1 MTNHRTV
8 AAVDIGTNSVKM
20 TVARRSADG
29 VLNILFDETVIT
41 RLGKGVDSSGRIT
54 DEAAE
59 RTLSALAAFGG
70 QARGL
75 GAQTVAA
82 VGTSALRDATNGA
95 EIVAEAERRMGGT
108 VEIIAGAREAG
119 LTYRAARNDAD
130 IMRAGGIAGAAL
142 FITSDIGGG
151 STEIVQG
158 VDADIIYAESLQIGA
173 VRLSE
178 RAGLGDPVT
187 GEAFQAALLLANAAL
202 ADVPT
207 PPAALAPVLVAS
219 GGTAANLAAMEIAAR
234 GEAVT
239 FDAVHASRLT
249 REQIESRAAFL
260 ASLPL
265 AERRKVPGLE
275 PDRADVIVAGAIIQ
289 ARVMARL
296 GTDSLLVSLRGLRY
310 GLLYEQAEREQETA
324 DMRAL

>member
-1 MTNHRTV
+1 MTNYKTV

-20 TVARRSADG
+20 TVAQRSAEG
-29 VLNILFDETVIT
+29 ALNILFDGTTIT

-59 RTLSALAAFGG
+59 RTLSALAEFGER
-70 QARGL
+70 ARSL

-95 EIVAEAERRMGGT
+95 EIVAEAERRLGGT
-108 VEIIAGAREAG
+108 VEIIVGEREAE

-130 IMRAGGIAGAAL
+130 IARATGAMMAAL
-142 FITSDIGGG
+142 FATSDIGGG

-158 VDADIIYAESLQIGA
+158 VDADIIYAESIQIGA

-178 RAGLGDPVT
+178 RAGLGDPIT
-187 GEAFQAALLLANAAL
+187 GESFQTALLLANAAL

-234 GEAVT
+234 GEPVT

-249 REQIESRAAFL
+249 REQIESRTVLL

-265 AERRKVPGLE
+265 AERRNVPGLE

-296 GTDSLLVSLRGLRY
+296 GVDSLFVSLRGLRY
-310 GLLYEQAEREQETA
+310 GLLYELTGK
-324 DMRAL
+324 

>member
-1 MTNHRTV
+1 MTNSTTV

-20 TVARRSADG
+20 TVARRGADG
-29 VLNILFDETVIT
+29 ALEILFDGTTIT
-41 RLGKGVDSSGRIT
+41 RLGKGVDGSGRIT
-54 DEAAE
+54 EEAAE
-59 RTLSALAAFGG
+59 RTLSALAEFGER
-70 QARGL
+70 ARGL
-75 GAQTVAA
+75 GAQTIAA
-82 VGTSALRDATNGA
+82 VGTSALRDAANGA
-95 EIVAEAERRMGGT
+95 EIVAEAERRLGGT
-108 VEIIAGAREAG
+108 VEIIAGAREAE

-130 IMRAGGIAGAAL
+130 IARVSAVTGTAL
-142 FITSDIGGG
+142 FVTSDIGGG

-158 VDADIIYAESLQIGA
+158 VDDDIIYAESLQVGA

-178 RAGLGDPVT
+178 RAGLGDPIT
-187 GEAFQAALLLANAAL
+187 GEAFQTALLLANAAL

-207 PPAALAPVLVAS
+207 PPAALAPVLIAS
-219 GGTAANLAAMEIAAR
+219 GGTAANLAAMEVAER

-249 REQIESRAAFL
+249 REQIESRTAFL

-265 AERRKVPGLE
+265 AERRQVPGLE

-296 GTDSLLVSLRGLRY
+296 GVDSLFVSLRGLRY
-310 GLLYEQAEREQETA
+310 GLLYQEGSREIG
-324 DMRAL
+324 R

>member
-1 MTNHRTV
+1 MTNYKTV

-20 TVARRSADG
+20 TVAQRGADG
-29 VLNILFDETVIT
+29 ALNILFDGTTIT
-41 RLGKGVDSSGRIT
+41 RLGKGVDGSGRIT

-59 RTLSALAAFGG
+59 RTLSALAEFGER
-70 QARGL
+70 ARSL
-75 GAQTVAA
+75 GAETVAA

-95 EIVAEAERRMGGT
+95 EIVAEAERRLGGT
-108 VEIIAGAREAG
+108 VEIIAGEREAE

-130 IMRAGGIAGAAL
+130 IARATGAMTAAL
-142 FITSDIGGG
+142 FATSDIGGG

-158 VDADIIYAESLQIGA
+158 VDADIIYAESIQIGA

-178 RAGLGDPVT
+178 RAGLGDPIT
-187 GEAFQAALLLANAAL
+187 GESFQTALLLANAAL

-234 GEAVT
+234 GESVT

-249 REQIESRAAFL
+249 REQIESRTVLL

-265 AERRKVPGLE
+265 AERRNIPGLE

-296 GTDSLLVSLRGLRY
+296 GVDSLFVSLRGLRY
-310 GLLYEQAEREQETA
+310 GLLYELTEK
-324 DMRAL
+324 